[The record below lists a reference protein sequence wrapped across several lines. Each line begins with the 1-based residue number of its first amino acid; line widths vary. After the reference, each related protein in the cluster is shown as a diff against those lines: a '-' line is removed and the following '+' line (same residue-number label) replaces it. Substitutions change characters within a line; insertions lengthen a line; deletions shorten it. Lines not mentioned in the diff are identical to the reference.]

1 MALGKKTKRV
11 VDAEGVAH
19 VNATFNNTLITI
31 TDAHGNAV
39 SWGTAGKAG
48 FKGSKKSTPF
58 AATVAGEQCARE
70 AMSAGVR
77 RVHVRVQG
85 PGSGRESAIQALAAA
100 GLQVKS
106 IKDVTPIPHNGCR
119 PPKRRRVGSMRYTGP
134 SCRQCRREGTK
145 LFLKGTK
152 CFTEKCP
159 VERRPYAPGQ
169 HGQNTARRRKVSEY
183 AKQLREKQKIKR
195 IYGLSERQF
204 RNTFERVST
213 LPGVTGHN
221 LLAALESR
229 LDNIVYRM
237 GFAASRK
244 AARQLIRH
252 RHVEV
257 NGKSVDVPSFVVE
270 PGQEVRVR
278 QKSRELVIVQAAL
291 EVAARGASP
300 AWIAVDKDTFSG
312 RMLERPQRQSIP
324 IAAQEQLV
332 VELYSK

>member
-1 MALGKKTKRV
+1 
-11 VDAEGVAH
+11 
-19 VNATFNNTLITI
+19 
-31 TDAHGNAV
+31 
-39 SWGTAGKAG
+39 
-48 FKGSKKSTPF
+48 
-58 AATVAGEQCARE
+58 
-70 AMSAGVR
+70 
-77 RVHVRVQG
+77 
-85 PGSGRESAIQALAAA
+85 
-100 GLQVKS
+100 
-106 IKDVTPIPHNGCR
+106 
-119 PPKRRRVGSMRYTGP
+119 MRYTGP

-169 HGQNTARRRKVSEY
+169 HGQATARRRKASEY

-195 IYGLSERQF
+195 IYGLSEKQF
-204 RNTFERVST
+204 RNTFERVAAQ
-213 LPGVTGHN
+213 PGVTGHN

-229 LDNIVYRM
+229 LDNMVYRM

-257 NGKSVDVPSFVVE
+257 NAKSVDIPSFVVH
-270 PGQEVRVR
+270 PGQEIRLR
-278 QKSRELVIVQAAL
+278 QKSRELVMVASAL
-291 EVAARGASP
+291 EVAARGATPS
-300 AWIAVDKDTFSG
+300 WLAVDKDTFSG
-312 RMLERPQRQSIP
+312 RMLERPQRASIP

>member
-1 MALGKKTKRV
+1 
-11 VDAEGVAH
+11 
-19 VNATFNNTLITI
+19 
-31 TDAHGNAV
+31 
-39 SWGTAGKAG
+39 
-48 FKGSKKSTPF
+48 
-58 AATVAGEQCARE
+58 
-70 AMSAGVR
+70 
-77 RVHVRVQG
+77 
-85 PGSGRESAIQALAAA
+85 
-100 GLQVKS
+100 
-106 IKDVTPIPHNGCR
+106 
-119 PPKRRRVGSMRYTGP
+119 MRYTGP

-169 HGQNTARRRKVSEY
+169 HGQNTGRRRKVSEY

-195 IYGLSERQF
+195 IYGVSERQF
-204 RNTFERVST
+204 RNTFEKVSS

-229 LDNIVYRM
+229 LDNMVYRM

-257 NGKSVDVPSFVVE
+257 NGKNVDVPSFAVQ
-270 PGQEVRVR
+270 PGQEIRMR
-278 QKSRELVIVQAAL
+278 QQSRELIIVKDAL
-291 EVAARGASP
+291 EIAARGATP
-300 AWIAVDKDTFSG
+300 AWLAVDKDTFSG
-312 RMLERPQRQSIP
+312 RMLERPQRQAIP